1 MCASLF
7 TKEETTMNVSLT
19 EWNKLLAEAKDICED
34 LNRKG
39 CSVKMTPYTM
49 YTGHKGITFKVLDQ
63 QGEPFQSF
71 VFGAGTADEIRTT
84 MRKISYRILRECGVN

>member
-1 MCASLF
+1 
-7 TKEETTMNVSLT
+7 MNVSLT
-19 EWNKLLAEAKDICED
+19 EWNKLLTEAKDICED

-39 CSVKMTPYTM
+39 CSVKMMPYTM

>member
-1 MCASLF
+1 
-7 TKEETTMNVSLT
+7 MNVSLT

-39 CSVKMTPYTM
+39 CSVKMMPYTM

>member
-19 EWNKLLAEAKDICED
+19 EWNKLLTEAKDICED

-39 CSVKMTPYTM
+39 CSVKMMPYTM